1 MSNIYKKLEISVAHQ
16 ELFTDLTEQD
26 SESINGGSEAF
37 TIEND
42 ISNYTISYKLDG
54 RSAKLKP
61 NYYVGWEAYSGGTIS
76 FDKDVRSGY
85 QKSKEYDLEDGR
97 IYAFKTNTS
106 TSNPYDVD
114 LYDIT

>member
-26 SESINGGSEAF
+26 SESINGGAESF

-42 ISNYTISYKLDG
+42 SNYNIGYSVDG
-54 RSAKLKP
+54 TSDKIQS
-61 NYYVGWEAYSGGTIS
+61 NYYHDWTAYSGGIVL
-76 FDKDVRSGY
+76 FDKDGRSGY
-85 QKSKEYDLEDGR
+85 QRSRKYNLSSGR
-97 IYAFKTNTS
+97 TYAFKPNTS